1 MAGEDAHTTGGGSPS
16 PDPLLDLLELLAAGA
31 PAHACDRL
39 LARARRSARP
49 EDRRRLDHARHLARE
64 ATGHAVRHARREAD
78 LASLVDTARE
88 LAHPARPQ
96 AALALLTR
104 RARLLTATDLALA
117 VLHDE
122 ETGEAVVRAADGAV
136 GAGTQGHRIPAGAL
150 PTAAAHD
157 DPPGPFSTA
166 DLLAAPAGPPPAAGR
181 STADPAGPAAHTAA
195 LGALA
200 HAESLHAVLGVPLRT
215 DEKHLGFLYVADR
228 AVRHFTPD
236 EVALLRSL
244 ADLGA
249 GALTTARLLARARTA
264 NAELERAGTR
274 ARAGLRDAIEARG
287 AQDDLFRLALDGIG
301 LDELLTRAARELGGA
316 VGVHGPAGEHLAAHG
331 RLPRATATELDRV
344 RLNAATTGIACPT
357 ADGTWAVPLTVRS
370 EDVGT
375 LLFHPDDPGTE
386 PPEQLL
392 LAHARTVSLLL
403 TLRRSTATEGQ
414 IRDDLLE
421 DLVSCDGP
429 PPERLLARARRLSAD
444 LDRPHVVVVARPGS
458 PAAPLVDGW
467 AGVHA
472 RRHRGMRTVRD
483 GLLVLLLPGDD
494 PAARAEEVRARLAAA
509 TGAPVTAAAS
519 VSPRGAATVH
529 RAHREAVR
537 CLEAL
542 GALDAGGV
550 SAAAGDLGFLG
561 VLLADDHD
569 VPGFV
574 ERTLGPLLDHDAA
587 RLSCLVETLEGW
599 FRAAG
604 SPSRAAELLHVHA
617 NTVSRRLERI
627 THLLGP
633 GWQRPEQALELQLA
647 LRLHRTRAL
656 LAPAP
661 VTTASGTSAPGD
673 PAPGTA
679 ARTATART
687 AAAR

>member
-1 MAGEDAHTTGGGSPS
+1 MAGEDAHTTVGDLPS
-16 PDPLLDLLELLAAGA
+16 ADHLLRLLELLAAKA
-31 PAHACDRL
+31 PAHACDQL

-49 EDRRRLDHARHLARE
+49 EDLRRLDHARHLARE
-64 ATGHAVRHARREAD
+64 ATGHAVRRTRREAD

-88 LAHPARPQ
+88 LAHPARPE
-96 AALALLTR
+96 ATLALLTR
-104 RARLLTATDLALA
+104 RARLLTATDLALT
-117 VLHDE
+117 VIHDE

-136 GAGTQGHRIPAGAL
+136 GARTAGHRIPARVL
-150 PTAAAHD
+150 PPASRD

-166 DLLAAPAGPPPAAGR
+166 DLLAALTLTPP
-181 STADPAGPAAHTAA
+181 TADPAGAAAHTAA
-195 LGALA
+195 LDSLA

-215 DEKHLGFLYVADR
+215 DENQLGFLYVADR
-228 AVRHFTPD
+228 TVRHFTPD

-249 GALTTARLLARARTA
+249 VALTTARLLAHARTA
-264 NAELERAGTR
+264 NAELEQAGTR

-301 LDELLTRAARELGGA
+301 LDELLTRAAGELGGC
-316 VGVHGPAGEHLAAHG
+316 VSVHGPAGERLAAHG
-331 RLPRATATELDRV
+331 RLPRTTAAELDRV

-357 ADGTWAVPLTVRS
+357 TDGTWVVPLTVRS
-370 EDVGT
+370 EDVGS
-375 LLFHPDDPGTE
+375 LLFHPADPDTE

-403 TLRRSTATEGQ
+403 MMRRSTATEGQ

-429 PPERLLARARRLSAD
+429 PPERLLTRARRLSAD
-444 LDRPHVVVVARPGS
+444 LDRPHVVVVARPGTS
-458 PAAPLVDGW
+458 AVSLVDGW
-467 AGVHA
+467 ATVHA
-472 RRHRGMRTVRD
+472 RRHRGMKTVRD

-494 PAARAEEVRARLAAA
+494 PAAQAEEVRARLAAA

-542 GALDAGGV
+542 AALDATGV

-604 SPSRAAELLHVHA
+604 SPSRAAELLHVHP

-627 THLLGP
+627 TQLLGP
-633 GWQRPEQALELQLA
+633 DWQRPEQALELQLA

-661 VTTASGTSAPGD
+661 GAPRPSA
-673 PAPGTA
+673 T
-679 ARTATART
+679 ARTATAR
-687 AAAR
+687 

>member
-1 MAGEDAHTTGGGSPS
+1 MAGEDPHTTTG
-16 PDPLLDLLELLAAGA
+16 DLTLTDHLLRLLELLATEA

-39 LARARRSARP
+39 LTRARACARP
-49 EDRRRLDHARHLARE
+49 QDLHRLDHARHLARE
-64 ATGHAVRHARREAD
+64 TAGHTERRARREAD

-88 LAHPARPQ
+88 LTRPARPE
-96 AALALLTR
+96 ATLALLTR
-104 RARLLTATDLALA
+104 RARLLTATDLALT

-122 ETGEAVVRAADGAV
+122 DTGEAVVRAADGAV
-136 GAGTQGHRIPAGAL
+136 AARTAGHRIPARLL
-150 PTAAAHD
+150 PPAAPGH
-157 DPPGPFSTA
+157 PPGPFSTT
-166 DLLAAPAGPPPAAGR
+166 DLLAARPPAGPTAAE
-181 STADPAGPAAHTAA
+181 PAGHAAHTEA
-195 LGALA
+195 LDALA
-200 HAESLHAVLGVPLRT
+200 RAESLHAVLGVPLHT
-215 DEKHLGFLYVADR
+215 GEDHLGYLYVADR
-228 AVRHFTPD
+228 TARHFTPD

-249 GALTTARLLARARTA
+249 VALTTTRLLAHARTA
-264 NAELERAGTR
+264 NAELERAGVR

-301 LDELLTRAARELGGA
+301 LDELLARAAGELGG
-316 VGVHGPAGEHLAAHG
+316 GISVHDPAGERLAAHG
-331 RLPRATATELDRV
+331 RLPRTTAADLDRV
-344 RLNAATTGIACPT
+344 RLNAAATGIACPT
-357 ADGTWAVPLTVRS
+357 VDGTWVVPLTVRS
-370 EDVGT
+370 EDVGS
-375 LLFHPDDPGTE
+375 LLFHPAGPGTE

-403 TLRRSTATEGQ
+403 MMRRSTATEGQ

-421 DLVSCDGP
+421 DLVACDGP

-444 LDRPHVVVVARPGS
+444 LDRPHVVVVARPGTS
-458 PAAPLVDGW
+458 AASLVDGW
-467 AGVHA
+467 AAVHA
-472 RRHRGMRTVRD
+472 RRHRGMKTVRD
-483 GLLVLLLPGDD
+483 GLLVLLLPGQD
-494 PAARAEEVRARLAAA
+494 PAARAEDVRTRLAAA

-542 GALDAGGV
+542 LALDTTGV

-574 ERTLGPLLDHDAA
+574 ERTLGPLLDHDSA
-587 RLSCLVETLEGW
+587 RLSSLVETLDGW

-604 SPSRAAELLHVHA
+604 SPSRAAELLHVHP

-627 THLLGP
+627 TQLLGP
-633 GWQRPEQALELQLA
+633 DWQRPEQALELQLA

-656 LAPAP
+656 L
-661 VTTASGTSAPGD
+661 T
-673 PAPGTA
+673 PAPGGP
-679 ARTATART
+679 RPPDTARAVT
-687 AAAR
+687 AR